1 MRWDPYTL
9 VITLDKNSE
18 AQGSLYVDDGE
29 TFDYERGAY
38 IHRRFNYRESVLSS
52 SDIGTKGPKTAEYL
66 KTMTGVTVERVVVI
80 DPPVEW
86 KAKDTVVV
94 IEDGAKSA
102 STASLEFYEQEGGK
116 ASYVVVKKPNVGI
129 GKNWRIE
136 F

>member
-1 MRWDPYTL
+1 M
-9 VITLDKNSE
+9 
-18 AQGSLYVDDGE
+18 
-29 TFDYERGAY
+29 
-38 IHRRFNYRESVLSS
+38 SS
-52 SDIGTKGPKTAEYL
+52 GDIGTKGPKTAEYL
-66 KTMTGVTVERVVVI
+66 KTMAGVTVERVVIV

-94 IEDGAKSA
+94 IEDGAKLA

-116 ASYVVVKKPNVGI
+116 ASYAVVKKPNVGI